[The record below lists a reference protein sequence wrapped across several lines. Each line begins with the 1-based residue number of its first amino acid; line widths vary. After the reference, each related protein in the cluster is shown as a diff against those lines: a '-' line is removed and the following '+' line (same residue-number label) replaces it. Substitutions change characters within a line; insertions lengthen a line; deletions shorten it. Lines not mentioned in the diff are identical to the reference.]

1 MQSWKYIQ
9 DMLKKIPY
17 WVSVVRV
24 SIVQYVHE
32 QQMTLEY
39 IFSFYIM
46 ILLICLPRPKQMHN
60 MYFRAN
66 ENPNIFQHI
75 FGIALVFFIKIP
87 KKKIYQ
93 QQNRKCFLFTT
104 KKKMESISRTCV
116 TFTLLTNLIIIITN
130 TDFSLIF
137 VLRKEDENYFAR
149 VLCVSS
155 SFWLLRVESRY
166 FSQAEKERTTW
177 KAEQI
182 HKMTNTFAQNCP
194 RF

>member
-66 ENPNIFQHI
+66 ENPNIFQYI
-75 FGIALVFFIKIP
+75 FWHSSSYFSLKYQKQNISSKTGSAFFLL
-87 KKKIYQ
+87 
-93 QQNRKCFLFTT
+93 R
-104 KKKMESISRTCV
+104 KKMESISRTCV